1 MMRALW
7 TAASGLEAEQMKMD
21 VLSNNLANV
30 DTTGFKASRADF
42 EDLLYSQLRRAGTVD
57 QFGQQLPLGLEVG
70 HGVRTADTFKNFTEG
85 TINVTNN
92 PLDLCINGQGFFQ
105 ITLPDGSLAY
115 TRAGNLQMDG
125 SGRVVT
131 SDGYLLN
138 PPVTIPPDATG
149 IVVTTT
155 GQVQITLPTG
165 NNQIVGQIQ
174 LANFLNP
181 AGLQSMGSNLF
192 QATDASGQLYIGTP
206 GTETL
211 GFLQQGALEQS
222 NVSVVTE
229 MVNMITAQRSYES
242 DTKVITVA
250 DTMLSLANNMRYN
263 G

>member
-30 DTTGFKASRADF
+30 DTNGFKQSRADF
-42 EDLLYSQLRRAGTVD
+42 EDLLYSHLRHAGTVD

-92 PLDLCINGQGFFQ
+92 PLDIAINGQGFYQ
-105 ITLPDGSLAY
+105 VTMPDGSLRY
-115 TRAGNLQMDG
+115 TRDGALQMDG
-125 SGRVVT
+125 SGRIVT
-131 SDGYLLN
+131 QDGYFLN
-138 PPVTIPPDATG
+138 PPITIPSTATG
-149 IVVTTT
+149 IVVLPT
-155 GQVQITLPTG
+155 GQVQITLPQGT
-165 NNQIVGQIQ
+165 NEVVGQIQ
-174 LANFLNP
+174 LANFINP
-181 AGLQSMGSNLF
+181 AGLESIGQNLY
-192 QATDASGQLYIGTP
+192 QATDASGPVYIGTP

-211 GFLQQGALEQS
+211 GYLQQGALEQS

-229 MVNMITAQRSYES
+229 MVNMITSQRAYES
-242 DTKVITVA
+242 NTKVITA
-250 DTMLSLANNMRYN
+250 SDQMLSLANNMRYA